1 MASEGHEDDRTRVW
15 SRPAAVPAAAQADRP
30 PPVAALYGGRAA
42 FDRADS
48 ETLVRRS
55 TAPGLL
61 VWTIALVLSA
71 LIGFGLAALV
81 RI

>member
-1 MASEGHEDDRTRVW
+1 M
-15 SRPAAVPAAAQADRP
+15 PAGPQTDPRP
-30 PPVAALYGGRAA
+30 PAAALYGGRAA